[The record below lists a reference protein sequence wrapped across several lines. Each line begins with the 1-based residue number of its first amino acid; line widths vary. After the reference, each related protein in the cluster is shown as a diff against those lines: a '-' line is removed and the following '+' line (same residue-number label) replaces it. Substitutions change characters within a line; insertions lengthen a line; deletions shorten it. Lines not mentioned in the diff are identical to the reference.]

1 MIEQPSTVALC
12 MADSI
17 SGTAD
22 AGGIHLYVLI
32 WLLQNTQQ
40 ASSTSTC
47 IVLHEGQSPSAGLW
61 VVHKCQELKRPSSPQ
76 PVTGGREIAPRFIE
90 LPPID

>member
-12 MADSI
+12 VADSI

-32 WLLQNTQQ
+32 
-40 ASSTSTC
+40 
-47 IVLHEGQSPSAGLW
+47 
-61 VVHKCQELKRPSSPQ
+61 
-76 PVTGGREIAPRFIE
+76 
-90 LPPID
+90 